1 MICECHNKSKGLSID
16 AVSEDGEL
24 RWKIANTDGISYT
37 VIKQADYCM
46 DSTCQIKCEE
56 CKICI
61 HQFICNC
68 PGSLIHNPTC
78 KHVHLSQRYL
88 TAMENQAQE
97 IPGDLT
103 VPQYADPDYK
113 EREVKLVTFHLQQRD
128 NTKDNLTRTLKEAT
142 KQQLLM
148 IVTIMRC

>member
-1 MICECHNKSKGLSID
+1 MIAICQSESWAHGYRMGMGINTNMAVRAFHRVFKYNYLMGKSNRRVDNCLIGLMQYSSDKAFERVTKLTKGKSSSKTRVICECHNKSKGLSID

-68 PGSLIHNPTC
+68 PGSLIHNP
-78 KHVHLSQRYL
+78 
-88 TAMENQAQE
+88 N
-97 IPGDLT
+97 
-103 VPQYADPDYK
+103 
-113 EREVKLVTFHLQQRD
+113 
-128 NTKDNLTRTLKEAT
+128 
-142 KQQLLM
+142 
-148 IVTIMRC
+148 